1 MIIRRA
7 AVWLG
12 VLGSMA
18 TLSLASHA
26 AGQLNEAITYVITQ
40 PAGYLDSSPE
50 PATLYDLKPRGFVD
64 GESMFEVRPAMI
76 QEKQLPPPTVI
87 PFDRFD
93 PVQVVI
99 GEQEIVPTHSAED
112 KIFLQ
117 IAIDQVEIDCL
128 LGEIEGDDCAAF
140 DVIEEEPAGPDSQPK
155 SRRVIDRQFQA
166 LQ

>member
-1 MIIRRA
+1 MTIRRA

-12 VLGSMA
+12 ILGSM
-18 TLSLASHA
+18 TTMSSVSLA

-40 PAGYLDSSPE
+40 PAGYLDGSPE

-64 GESMFEVRPAMI
+64 GETMFEVRPAMI

-99 GEQEIVPTHSAED
+99 GEQEIAPTHSVED

-128 LGEIEGDDCAAF
+128 LGETDGDDCAAF
-140 DVIEEEPAGPDSQPK
+140 DIIEEEPAEPK

>member
-1 MIIRRA
+1 MNLGKLA
-7 AVWLG
+7 FGLSVMGSLVSVPAV
-12 VLGSMA
+12 SN
-18 TLSLASHA
+18 AS
-26 AGQLNEAITYVITQ
+26 GQLNEAITYVVTQ

-64 GESMFEVRPAMI
+64 SEPMFEVRPAMI
-76 QEKQLPPPTVI
+76 QEKQLPPPTVV

-112 KIFLQ
+112 KIFYQ

-128 LGEIEGDDCAAF
+128 LGEREGEDCAAF
-140 DVIEEEPAGPDSQPK
+140 DIIEDEPAEPK